1 MSITIEGIEPVIK
14 SIKQLTDERKAALL
28 HHIGM
33 ETQHII
39 RTRQKENPTVY
50 GKYTPWTYKIKKAK
64 IQMDSND
71 ISLRFGFTYDFKKKT
86 YSRHNPMLDSIKFTT
101 SKNSVRLF
109 FTSEGAK
116 ERAAKMDERFGFF
129 SIWDSEMK
137 RIDGIIKDYSDE

>member
-14 SIKQLTDERKAALL
+14 SINNITDEKKEALL

-33 ETQHII
+33 ETQMII
-39 RTRQKENPTVY
+39 RTRQEENPTVY
-50 GKYTPWTYKIKKAK
+50 GKYTPFTYKIKKAK

-71 ISLRFGFTYDFKKKT
+71 ISLRFGYTYNIKDKT
-86 YSRHNPMLDSIKFTT
+86 YSFHKPMLDVIGFQKKKDSTILYFRT
-101 SKNSVRLF
+101 
-109 FTSEGAK
+109 EGAK

-129 SIWDSEMK
+129 SIWDDEMK